1 MAMESSQ
8 EAKLFEKE
16 AEEEEKH
23 EEEIERTEVK
33 VLIALDE
40 SEGSLH
46 ALNWALD
53 HLFGNAG
60 SRDLRSLTI
69 LHVIQPFPQY
79 FCPGGPGVY
88 VTPMVVDSV
97 IKSQEQHSAALL
109 RRTSTMCSEKHVRAE
124 TLKKE
129 GEPKEAICQVVEQI
143 HADLVVIGS
152 RGLGTI
158 KRAVLGSVSDYV
170 AHHAKCPVLIVK
182 PPK

>member
-1 MAMESSQ
+1 MKSNQ
-8 EAKLFEKE
+8 EAKLLERE
-16 AEEEEKH
+16 AEREETH
-23 EEEIERTEVK
+23 EEQVDRTK
-33 VLIALDE
+33 VRVLVALDE

-53 HLFGNAG
+53 HLFGNAD
-60 SRDLRSLTI
+60 SRELRSLTI

-97 IKSQEQHSAALL
+97 IQNQERNSAALL
-109 RRTSTMCSEKHVRAE
+109 NRASIMCNEKHVRAE
-124 TLKKE
+124 AVKKE
-129 GEPKEAICQVVEQI
+129 GEPKETICQVVEQI
-143 HADLVVIGS
+143 HADLVVVGS